1 MPQLLNQSSS
11 LLCPHGGQVNIITA
25 NARSKAGGAFLV
37 RKTDTFV
44 IAGCPLNVSGAP
56 HPCVTV
62 EWAAEA
68 GRNRSSGAAHLHSG
82 SVGLCK
88 GADGAVQGTLQIVNT
103 QAKVQGI

>member
-25 NARSKAGGAFLV
+25 NARSKAAGAFLI

-62 EWAAEA
+62 EWTAEA
-68 GRNRSSGAAHLHSG
+68 GRSQSSGAAQLHSS

-88 GADGAVQGTLQIVNT
+88 ATDGAVQGTVQVVNT
-103 QAKVQGI
+103 QAKVQGL